1 MKNDT
6 DKHIDSIKQN
16 REKVEA
22 ILYVCSVAY
31 CFQSTITAQV
41 LVAAFWIAWMFFRLV
56 MDLRAGRTSERIKD
70 CVFAAMIFLL
80 PQLVIHVYTIA
91 LAMFGQTKSE
101 VLSTNIVTN
110 AAILLV
116 IVSIYLFDRKA
127 MWYVFC
133 ALSLSWFLYLVE
145 AVLTYGPGVITDAIM
160 QGWFGVTLGHENYL
174 EHDAIVLSVGYG
186 ILLFLFAKRET
197 NRKAIPLYWMLA
209 IIFLIGIK
217 RISVLAVLLVVA
229 CYLIVRKK
237 DEKKAYTIS
246 VIAGWIAAVA
256 CVAFIFVVSLGD
268 PFYEFMDKL
277 GIDLMAR
284 DHFHKYIM
292 KYTEFSPLFLGYGRG
307 SVKTWMVKRFSGY
320 TYVHSDIIKMF
331 FELGFIPF
339 LGWLYFN
346 LVFVAKSFKKRYSES
361 AAVFY
366 MLTSA
371 YTFVQYLTDNT
382 ESYFVCIVVRSIIVM
397 GYALS
402 TAETEEGRIR
412 RL

>member
-1 MKNDT
+1 MGQ
-6 DKHIDSIKQN
+6 HIDTYIDGIKQN
-16 REKVEA
+16 RERIEA
-22 ILYVCSVAY
+22 ILFVCSVAY

-41 LVAAFWIAWMFFRLV
+41 IVAAIWIVRMLLHSFA
-56 MDLRAGRTSERIKD
+56 DYRAGQIDGRIKD

-80 PQLVIHVYTIA
+80 PQLVIHVYSIA

-101 VLSTNIVTN
+101 VLSTNIVTYT
-110 AAILLV
+110 AILLV
-116 IVSIYLFDRKA
+116 IVSVYLFGRKA
-127 MWYVFC
+127 MWHIFC
-133 ALSLSWFLYLVE
+133 ALALSWFLYLIE
-145 AVLTYGPGVITDAIM
+145 AVFTYGPGVIIDAIT
-160 QGWFGVTLGHENYL
+160 QGWLGISLGHENYL
-174 EHDAIVLSVGYG
+174 ELDAVVLSAGYG
-186 ILLFLFAKRET
+186 ILLYLFANRET
-197 NRKAIPLYWMLA
+197 NVKAVRLYAMLA
-209 IIFLIGIK
+209 IIFLVGIK

-229 CYLIVRKK
+229 CYLIIRRK

-246 VIAGWIAAVA
+246 LVAGWIAAVA

-268 PFYEFMDKL
+268 PFYEFMEKL
-277 GIDLMAR
+277 GIDVMAR
-284 DHFHKYIM
+284 DHFYKYIM
-292 KYTEFSPLFLGYGRG
+292 KHTEFSPLFLGYGRG
-307 SVKTWMVKRFSGY
+307 SVKVWMMKRFSGY

-331 FELGFIPF
+331 FELGFVPF

-346 LVFVAKSFKKRYSES
+346 LVFVTKSFKKRYSES

-402 TAETEEGRIR
+402 TEETQEGRVR